1 VITMTTSQ
9 QLVEQYIPLAN
20 KLAYQKKRTLPNFID
35 IEELKSAAYMGLCEA
50 ASRFDTDYEVAFS
63 TFAYPRIFG
72 AIHDYLRERG
82 WGKKSQPRNALSL
95 DVPST
100 EDEECSLKDMLEA
113 KVERND
119 EEFLEVVSLT
129 LDKQAKDVLR
139 YYFID
144 EYSMREVGE
153 KFGVSESRISQLIKR
168 YKGQIASEWSETDL
182 RVELAA

>member
-1 VITMTTSQ
+1 MITSQ

-35 IEELKSAAYMGLCEA
+35 VEELKSAAYMGLCEA
-50 ASRFDTDYEVAFS
+50 ASRFKPELNVAFS

-72 AIHDYLRERG
+72 AIHDYLREQG
-82 WGKKSQPRNALSL
+82 WGKKTDPHNAVSL
-95 DVPST
+95 DSHC
-100 EDEECSLKDMLEA
+100 DDSECSMVDTLEA

-119 EEFLEVVSLT
+119 EEFLEVVSQD
-129 LDKQAKDVLR
+129 LDDQASQVLR

-144 EYSMREVGE
+144 EYSMKEVGE

-168 YKGQIASEWSETDL
+168 YKAKIAARWSNEDL
-182 RVELAA
+182 RLELAA